1 MAHTINKSPNSS
13 VEKTHQEQADEGSH
27 RNLIPLRYLWQG
39 KVIPAFWTF
48 ASVLSL
54 TVNLILIIVLIL
66 LGRELFNLKGLIT
79 DQFIGGLY
87 DNFVLMDDASIVTTI
102 AVNDTIQVVDTIP
115 VVFDLSLAQ
124 DTTVVL
130 TSDTPVKGTTIY
142 LNGVAVPLDLVL
154 PQGTALNIRLDM
166 VVPVSQ
172 TVPVVLDVP
181 VALNVPV
188 NIPLNKTELH
198 QPFVGLQNVVSPY
211 HTLLVSLPDSW
222 EETPMCGSLTGWFC
236 RWLFDLK

>member
-1 MAHTINKSPNSS
+1 MTQNFHESPQSS
-13 VEKTHQEQADEGSH
+13 EEPAVQARTDGSAS
-27 RNLIPLRYLWQG
+27 RNPAILGYLWQG
-39 KVIPAFWTF
+39 RVIPAFWTT

-54 TVNLILIIVLIL
+54 TVNLILILVLVV

-79 DQFIGGLY
+79 NQLIGGLY

-115 VVFDLSLAQ
+115 VVFDLPLAQ
-124 DTTVVL
+124 DTSVVL
-130 TSDTPVKGTTIY
+130 TSDTPVKGTTIF
-142 LNGVAVPLDLVL
+142 LNGVAVPLDLIL
-154 PQGTALNIRLDM
+154 PEGTALNIRLDM

-172 TVPVVLDVP
+172 TVPVVLNVP

-211 HTLLVSLPDSW
+211 QALLTSLPDSW
-222 EETPMCGSLTGWFC
+222 EETPLCGSLTGWFC

>member
-1 MAHTINKSPNSS
+1 MTQNLNESPQSSDNPAVQERDDGSSSQNSS
-13 VEKTHQEQADEGSH
+13 LPG
-27 RNLIPLRYLWQG
+27 YLWQG
-39 KVIPAFWTF
+39 KVIPAFWTT

-54 TVNLILIIVLIL
+54 AVNLILILVLVI

-79 DQFIGGLY
+79 NQLIGGLY

-115 VVFDLSLAQ
+115 VVFDLPLAQ
-124 DTTVVL
+124 DTSVVL

-142 LNGVAVPLDLVL
+142 LNGAAVPLDLIL
-154 PQGTALNIRLDM
+154 PEGTALNIRLDM

-172 TVPVVLDVP
+172 TVPVVLNVP

-198 QPFVGLQNVVSPY
+198 QPFVGLQKVVSPY
-211 HTLLVSLPDSW
+211 QALLTSLPDSW
-222 EETPMCGSLTGWFC
+222 EETPLCGSLTAWFC